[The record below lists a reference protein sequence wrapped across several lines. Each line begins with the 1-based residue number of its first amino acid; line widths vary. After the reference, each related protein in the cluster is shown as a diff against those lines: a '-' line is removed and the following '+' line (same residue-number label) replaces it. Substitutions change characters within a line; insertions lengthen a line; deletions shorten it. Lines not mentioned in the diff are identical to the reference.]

1 MGETEQKL
9 KELIISK
16 YGSLN
21 KFCEAI
27 NMPWTT
33 LDSILK
39 RGISKANITN
49 IMKITKEL
57 NIDTESLAFGIIS
70 EKSLSNASDIDKNFK
85 DIYKY
90 YKDLNEAGQAEA
102 LKEYMNCYKFHIMQK
117 PMLYLFLTLFHS
129 AHL

>member
-39 RGISKANITN
+39 RGISKANIT
-49 IMKITKEL
+49 KV
-57 NIDTESLAFGIIS
+57 SHLALYPRNRF
-70 EKSLSNASDIDKNFK
+70 
-85 DIYKY
+85 
-90 YKDLNEAGQAEA
+90 
-102 LKEYMNCYKFHIMQK
+102 
-117 PMLYLFLTLFHS
+117 PMLQI
-129 AHL
+129 

>member
-39 RGISKANITN
+39 RGISKANIT
-49 IMKITKEL
+49 L
-57 NIDTESLAFGIIS
+57 SLI
-70 EKSLSNASDIDKNFK
+70 
-85 DIYKY
+85 
-90 YKDLNEAGQAEA
+90 
-102 LKEYMNCYKFHIMQK
+102 HI
-117 PMLYLFLTLFHS
+117 
-129 AHL
+129 